1 MSETRGVHQAPLDV
15 FRQKWCQRCLKKD
28 TCYGDRQLERNCI
41 HVALLEE
48 IVFARRLRT
57 QR

>member
-1 MSETRGVHQAPLDV
+1 
-15 FRQKWCQRCLKKD
+15 LKKD

-41 HVALLEE
+41 HAALLEE